1 MMLSPTFILW
11 DMGYPLYTY
20 GSLFIIALFIWHI
33 KRSHQGLRLGPNKSL
48 ITLVGGH
55 LGPLITEALWLLV
68 LPIIYS
74 SSPASEEAG
83 AMLSLIVA
91 IFLPSQGWL
100 PQEGSVR
107 RLLCSEP
114 SCSICNAMAKEIQ
127 QLLGIENNMAS
138 PGSLRASQSFLSLEA
153 LPPSKAELDKSPELC
168 PQHSRDVSQ
177 ASSLTPSQST
187 DQKSSTQSAAPST
200 GDSNVQYYCPAPPPK
215 QEPQGPNV
223 SRDAGS
229 LSSSSVEEPGVPA
242 NQQKRRKKTKK
253 FVLKDQAPPEADSEN
268 KMTFFSHWVNPEVKC
283 DRLEEPFVLSKSE
296 TEAEPKIKEP
306 ETSHTPVRANT
317 EKTTKDPKAKALSAK
332 KNI

>member
-33 KRSHQGLRLGPNKSL
+33 KRSHQGLRLGPNKSCYKCYRRVKQRPRDR
-48 ITLVGGH
+48 TPKVKR
-55 LGPLITEALWLLV
+55 T
-68 LPIIYS
+68 S
-74 SSPASEEAG
+74 KEEAEKLQKL
-83 AMLSLIVA
+83 LSVMK
-91 IFLPSQGWL
+91 SQGWL

>member
-33 KRSHQGLRLGPNKSL
+33 KRSHQGLRLGPNKSCYK
-48 ITLVGGH
+48 TF
-55 LGPLITEALWLLV
+55 PTEK
-68 LPIIYS
+68 

>member
-1 MMLSPTFILW
+1 MSSPTFILW
-11 DMGYPLYTY
+11 DVGYPLYTY

-33 KRSHQGLRLGPNKSL
+33 KRNHQGLRLGANKSCYKCYRRVKQRPRDR
-48 ITLVGGH
+48 TPRGKSQ
-55 LGPLITEALWLLV
+55 T
-68 LPIIYS
+68 S
-74 SSPASEEAG
+74 KEEAEKLQKL
-83 AMLSLIVA
+83 LSIMKR
-91 IFLPSQGWL
+91 QGWL

-114 SCSICNAMAKEIQ
+114 SCSICNAMAMEIQ
-127 QLLGIENNMAS
+127 QLLGIENKMAS
-138 PGSLRASQSFLSLEA
+138 PVSLRASQSFPSLEA

-168 PQHSRDVSQ
+168 SQHSRDVSQ

-200 GDSNVQYYCPAPPPK
+200 GDSNMQYYCPDPPQK
-215 QEPQGPNV
+215 QEPQGSSV

-242 NQQKRRKKTKK
+242 NQQKRRKRTKK
-253 FVLKDQAPPEADSEN
+253 FVLKDQAPPEADAEN

-283 DRLEEPFVLSKSE
+283 NRLEEPFVLSKTE
-296 TEAEPKIKEP
+296 TEAKPKIKEP
-306 ETSHTPVRANT
+306 EKSQTPVRANA
-317 EKTTKDPKAKALSAK
+317 EKTAKDPKAKPLGAK